1 MFFGYFTLDGSRS
14 IALTLAFIFVPFLSY
29 ILCHFACFHRG
40 GNLMINLVFVQYL
53 FTGLLFHAAPFLG
66 CWERGPRLQ
75 LLFLASS
82 LGWLA

>member
-1 MFFGYFTLDGSRS
+1 
-14 IALTLAFIFVPFLSY
+14 
-29 ILCHFACFHRG
+29 
-40 GNLMINLVFVQYL
+40 MINLVFVQYL

-82 LGWLA
+82 LGWLAWQGITVALSLSPLVSSSTG